1 MHDPGLGVAPPGHD
15 RGCSSNTRASHSVF
29 HALLNPAPRPLLTP
43 AMMRF
48 LFVDTERVWRG
59 GQDQLLTLLQGLARR
74 DHMVH
79 LVCHPGTLLEGRAR
93 DYGIRVYPVAIPR
106 EIGLF
111 PLVRMVRVLA
121 DCRPDILAF
130 NTPRS
135 IFIGNLAS
143 RFVPVRTRIIFRRVN
158 FPLKDSI
165 FTRFKYTWGID
176 GVVAISESIR
186 SQLLAAGLPPPLL
199 WTIYE
204 GMDLSSYPR
213 KLAPNGH
220 QPGDPV
226 VIGTVAHLSAEK
238 GLRFLVEAATLIPG
252 VRSHLRFVIVGE
264 GECRPELERLVEQE
278 GLACCFHFAGF
289 QNRPAYYMRSFDMF
303 VLPSLSEGLSSAI
316 LTAMACSLPVIATN
330 VGGIPE
336 LVVDGLNGLLV
347 PPKDPVA
354 LARAIRSL
362 ADDPDLCFRMGQ
374 RGRERV
380 EERFTL
386 ERKILETEGLCRSFL
401 HGRRTVPNTHV

>member
-1 MHDPGLGVAPPGHD
+1 
-15 RGCSSNTRASHSVF
+15 
-29 HALLNPAPRPLLTP
+29 
-43 AMMRF
+43 MMRF

-59 GQDQLLTLLQGLARR
+59 GQDQLLTLLQGLSRR
-74 DHMVH
+74 GHKVR
-79 LVCHPGTLLEGRAR
+79 LACYPGTLLETRAR
-93 DYGIRVYPVAIPR
+93 DHGIEVYPVAIRR
-106 EIGLF
+106 ETSLLALF
-111 PLVRMVRVLA
+111 RMVRVLA
-121 DCRPDILAF
+121 KCRPEILAF
-130 NTPRS
+130 NTPRP

-143 RFVPVRTRIIFRRVN
+143 RFVPVRARIIFRRVN
-158 FPLKDSI
+158 FPLKGGY

-186 SQLLAAGLPPPLL
+186 SQLLLGGLPSSLIR
-199 WTIYE
+199 TIYE
-204 GMDLSSYPR
+204 GMDLTSYPR
-213 KLAPNGH
+213 RPLPNLH

-226 VIGTVAHLSAEK
+226 VVGTVAHLSAEK
-238 GLRFLVEAATLIPG
+238 GLRFLVEAATLIPDA
-252 VRSHLRFVIVGE
+252 RSRLRFVVVGE
-264 GECRPELERLVEQE
+264 GECRQELESLVEE
-278 GLACCFHFAGF
+278 KELASCFHFAGF
-289 QNRPAYYMRSFDMF
+289 QNRPAYYMGSFDMF

-354 LARAIRSL
+354 LAQAIRSL
-362 ADDPDLCFRMGQ
+362 ADDPDRCFRMGQ

-386 ERKILETEGLCRSFL
+386 ERKILETEELCRSFL
-401 HGRRTVPNTHV
+401 SGRQAKPDDHA